1 MKKIEPKEYI
11 DFTEFYSDG
20 VNYTLAIKDM
30 TKGQTVVQRIAFAR
44 KYLKKETLNCC
55 IKIGNL
61 AELVVA
67 ELETNTPILR
77 FSIDNLVK
85 NLIAHSDVCFEDY
98 LQIPHIAKNPSK
110 ILKSKNGYDIML
122 FQDKEKY
129 YKLIVKTTKN
139 KAENYVKSFHL
150 LREKRYNQYK

>member
-1 MKKIEPKEYI
+1 MEKIAPKEYI

-20 VNYTLAIKDM
+20 MNYALTIKDI
-30 TKGQTVVQRIAFAR
+30 TKGQTVMQRITFAR

-61 AELVVA
+61 AEYVIT
-67 ELETNTPILR
+67 ELGTNTSTLR

-98 LQIPHIAKNPSK
+98 LQIPYIAKNPSK

-122 FQDKEKY
+122 FQNKEKY